1 MQLRYGEVKRDMP
14 PPVGSIVV
22 VPAGSCVRVR
32 WQGSLDVLLIYL
44 EPSLVARVA
53 AESFESG
60 PTRTAVPPLDGLNV
74 PELRSAMLAVGAELR
89 AGGRGGPPLAESVA
103 TSRRGHLIRHTT
115 GRHQR
120 ATSPGACRRRAQ
132 LPPIV
137 TQ

>member
-53 AESFESG
+53 AESFESD
-60 PTRTAVPPLDGLNV
+60 PTRTAGPPPDGLNV
-74 PELRSAMLAVGAELR
+74 PELRSPILPR
-89 AGGRGGPPLAESVA
+89 AP
-103 TSRRGHLIRHTT
+103 
-115 GRHQR
+115 
-120 ATSPGACRRRAQ
+120 Q
-132 LPPIV
+132 LPAARPAGP
-137 TQ
+137 QLPQS